1 VDVLLRIQKEGD
13 LEVPLTTGMIKTVIL
28 VSTNATISEDLC
40 KILVHIY
47 EFVNVVF
54 SCCLCFYI

>member
-1 VDVLLRIQKEGD
+1 VLLRIQKEGD

-40 KILVHIY
+40 KILVQIY
-47 EFVNVVF
+47 EFTNVMF